1 MAVPA
6 AVRGGPSAAASMPQA
21 RVLLPRRESLLSHA
35 GNLRLRSSLRHAADA
50 AYSVAGVQ
58 NLDVMAFVPGDHE
71 GNRAYTDGL
80 AARGAAAAPGVC
92 VEGAQQREGRG
103 SRGAEVSNE
112 IGERPRVELG
122 DGHRARPVE
131 SGRGGQ

>member
-80 AARGAAAAPGVC
+80 AARGAAAAPGGGGA
-92 VEGAQQREGRG
+92 GAQPGWGRG
-103 SRGAEVSNE
+103 A
-112 IGERPRVELG
+112 
-122 DGHRARPVE
+122 RA
-131 SGRGGQ
+131 GQTPT